1 MDLLARSMSWGNLIV
16 TVSLTHGAPWLWRLF
31 LDYRRRK
38 RVERER
44 AELVLEAMRCIE
56 TIVEFDRCIARHR
69 DLGWSLQRLDNL
81 LRDYEHVKSQLAAQG
96 DDPEWVLDIP
106 ALDDFN
112 DERVETIMAAV
123 LREYNLQK
131 MKTSQHRVTN
141 SASRATCP

>member
-1 MDLLARSMSWGNLIV
+1 MDLLARSMSWGNPIV

-56 TIVEFDRCIARHR
+56 TIVEFDGCFARHR

-81 LRDYEHVKSQLAAQG
+81 LRDYEHVKSQLAAQ
-96 DDPEWVLDIP
+96 DDNPEWLLDNP
-106 ALDDFN
+106 TLDDFN
-112 DERVETIMAAV
+112 DERVETILAAV
-123 LREYNLQK
+123 RGEYDLQK
-131 MKTSQHRVTN
+131 MRASRHRMTN
-141 SASRATCP
+141 SA